1 MDIMT
6 SQLTKA
12 SATPSPLSPPRA
24 SAGAGMLPS
33 LHSNR
38 EKTTVMKSD
47 ACLILVNVPRC
58 RWCFPLTEKQQT
70 IGRSPESSIEI
81 PHYYR
86 SVSRQHASAWY
97 HRGSFR
103 ICDVGSSCGTRVNG
117 IWLKA
122 NEPAT
127 IVVGDR
133 LTLGSAE
140 LRLIPFARKR
150 DDNAPA
156 KTSDKT
162 AIFRTPEPL
171 LARLRLQS
179 LTLCEHNIVL
189 WMARGYIHENDLG
202 QILHRSP
209 NTIRTQIASILKK
222 LEIHSR
228 MSILNELMKEGAT
241 LRVHEQVDNSV

>member
-1 MDIMT
+1 MPF
-6 SQLTKA
+6 S
-12 SATPSPLSPPRA
+12 
-24 SAGAGMLPS
+24 
-33 LHSNR
+33 HSNR
-38 EKTTVMKSD
+38 EKPTVMKSD
-47 ACLILVNVPRC
+47 ACLILVNVPRSQ
-58 RWCFPLTEKQQT
+58 WCFPITEKQQT

-86 SVSRQHASAWY
+86 SVSRRHAITWF

-103 ICDVGSSCGTRVNG
+103 ICDLGSSCGTRVNG

-122 NEPAT
+122 NEAAS
-127 IVVGDR
+127 IVIGDR

-140 LRLIPFARKR
+140 LRLIPVVRKH
-150 DDNAPA
+150 DGKASPA
-156 KTSDKT
+156 NDSDQT

-171 LARLRLQS
+171 MARLRLQT

-202 QILHRSP
+202 RVLHRSP

>member
-1 MDIMT
+1 MASDFT
-6 SQLTKA
+6 TA
-12 SATPSPLSPPRA
+12 SATHTPLSPARTA
-24 SAGAGMLPS
+24 EMAGVLPF
-33 LHSNR
+33 LQSNH
-38 EKTTVMKSD
+38 EKITVMKSD
-47 ACLILVNVPRC
+47 ACLILVNVPRSQ
-58 RWCFPLTEKQQT
+58 WCFPITEKQQT

-81 PHYYR
+81 PHHYR
-86 SVSRQHASAWY
+86 SVSRRHAIAWY

-103 ICDVGSSCGTRVNG
+103 ICDVGSTCGTRVNG
-117 IWLKA
+117 IWLKV
-122 NEPAT
+122 NEAAS

-140 LRLIPFARKR
+140 LRLIPVTRNR
-150 DDNAPA
+150 DGNKPPA
-156 KTSDKT
+156 NGSDKT

-171 LARLRLQS
+171 LARMRLQT

-202 QILHRSP
+202 RVLHRSP

-228 MSILNELMKEGAT
+228 MNILNELMKEGAT
-241 LRVHEQVDNSV
+241 LRVHEQVDSSV